1 MCKKSYKVISLGTSN
16 IKGQYENLFLNTNN
30 KIGNWKQKY
39 YFTNYIKIIY
49 YLEVTLT
56 KYVQGLYTENY
67 RTLLK
72 EILKDKHRDTVYHLI
87 RRIN

>member
-16 IKGQYENLFLNTNN
+16 IQGQYENLFLNTNN

-49 YLEVTLT
+49 YLEITLT
-56 KYVQGLYTENY
+56 KYGEGLYTENY

-72 EILKDKHRDTVYHLI
+72 EILKHQHRDTVYPLI